1 MSKRKEKFPPFG
13 EKINRPQKEITLDHP
28 TTHFGGQGLFLMVLG
43 FNHWLTSLS
52 TVSAPLLFDEIRIAF
67 RLAFFY

>member
-52 TVSAPLLFDEIRIAF
+52 TVSTPLLFDEIRIAF